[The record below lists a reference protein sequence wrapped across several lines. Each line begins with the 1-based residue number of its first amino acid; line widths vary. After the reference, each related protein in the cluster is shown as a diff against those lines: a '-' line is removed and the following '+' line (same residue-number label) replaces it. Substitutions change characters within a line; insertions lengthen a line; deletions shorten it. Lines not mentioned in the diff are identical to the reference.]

1 MKKSFLYLFTVLCTL
16 NMFTACSDDD
26 DSKDPNGLEVNAT
39 YSGENLDLKYSDV
52 ALLGKEISF
61 ETKDGKTATLTM
73 KGTFD
78 MSVINGLINGGSK
91 SALIPNLVPGVIPG
105 EITTTISNVP
115 LTLSGEKYTFEGTDS
130 GNGRE
135 VKYTG
140 SVKKD
145 KLVLSLNVT
154 MPKNDLTGNWKLAA
168 QQPLNLVWSAGDAT
182 IDLSGLGISGISGP
196 IPVSMAAPMIGQF
209 AGPMLH
215 QVLKSISYG
224 EDGNITARY
233 MKKGASDWQSSP
245 LNLAQYYI
253 KNNKLYVQLNIAQI
267 LATVEANKSKADI
280 GSSEILKFLEAIKL
294 IAPYLSDGVPLSY
307 SVSNGTAQV
316 TLGYD
321 VLGKLFALLTDE
333 DLSGLILGKLPDN
346 FKAVMAQIP
355 GILEKTDDVNVTLI
369 LQKQ

>member
-78 MSVINGLINGGSK
+78 MSVISGLINGGSK

-140 SVKKD
+140 SVEKD

-154 MPKNDLTGNWKLAA
+154 MPKNDLTGNWKLAV
-168 QQPLNLVWSAGDAT
+168 QPLNLVWSAGDAT
-182 IDLSGLGISGISGP
+182 IDLSGFSDIPELSRP
-196 IPVSMAAPMIGQF
+196 IPVSMAAPMIGEL
-209 AGPMLH
+209 AGG
-215 QVLKSISYG
+215 VLRRVLESISYG

-294 IAPYLSDGVPLSY
+294 IAPYLSEGVPLSY

-346 FKAVMAQIP
+346 IKAVMAQIP
-355 GILEKTDDVNVTLI
+355 GILEKTDDVHVTLI

>member
-16 NMFTACSDDD
+16 NMFTACSNDD

-105 EITTTISNVP
+105 EIITTISNVP

-140 SVKKD
+140 SVEKD

-154 MPKNDLTGNWKLAA
+154 MPKNDLTGNWNLAA
-168 QQPLNLVWSAGDAT
+168 QPLNLVWSAGDAT

-280 GSSEILKFLEAIKL
+280 GSNEILKLLEAIKL

-316 TLGYD
+316 TLEYD
-321 VLGKLFALLTDE
+321 VLGKVFALLADE
-333 DLSGLILGKLPDN
+333 DLSALILGKLPEYI
-346 FKAVMAQIP
+346 KSVVVQVP
-355 GILEKTDDVNVTLI
+355 GILEKTEDVHATLI
-369 LQKQ
+369 LVKK

>member
-26 DSKDPNGLEVNAT
+26 DSKDPNGLEVNAA

-61 ETKDGKTATLTM
+61 ETKDGKMATLTM

-78 MSVINGLINGGSK
+78 MSIISGLINGGSK

-130 GNGRE
+130 NNGRE

-140 SVKKD
+140 SVEKD

-154 MPKNDLTGNWKLAA
+154 MPKNDLTGNWNLAL
-168 QQPLNLVWSAGDAT
+168 QPLNLVWSAGDAT

-196 IPVSMAAPMIGQF
+196 VPVSMAAPMIGQF

-215 QVLKSISYG
+215 QVLESISYG
-224 EDGNITARY
+224 GDGNIVASY
-233 MKKGASDWQSSP
+233 MKKGASDWASSP

-253 KNNKLYVQLNIAQI
+253 KNNKLYVQLNITQI
-267 LATVEANKSKADI
+267 LAIVEANKSKAEANIDLI
-280 GSSEILKFLEAIKL
+280 KIIEAITPIL
-294 IAPYLSDGVPLSY
+294 PYLSEGIPLNY
-307 SVSNGTAQV
+307 NVSSSTVQV

-321 VLGKLFALLTDE
+321 VLAKVFGLLGNE
-333 DLSGLILGKLPDN
+333 YLSGMILGKLPDN

-355 GILEKTDDVNVTLI
+355 GILEKTEDVNVTLI

>member
-26 DSKDPNGLEVNAT
+26 SKDPNGLEVNAT
-39 YSGENLDLKYSDV
+39 YSGENLDLRYSDV

-78 MSVINGLINGGSK
+78 MSVIGGLINGGSK

-140 SVKKD
+140 SVEKD

-154 MPKNDLTGNWKLAA
+154 MPKNDLTGNWNLAA
-168 QQPLNLVWSAGDAT
+168 QPLNLVWSAGDAT
-182 IDLSGLGISGISGP
+182 IDLSGFSDIPELSRP
-196 IPVSMAAPMIGQF
+196 IPVSMAAPKIGEL
-209 AGPMLH
+209 AGG
-215 QVLKSISYG
+215 VLRRVLESISYG

-233 MKKGASDWQSSP
+233 MKKDVSEWQSSP

-280 GSSEILKFLEAIKL
+280 GSNEILKLLEAIKL

-346 FKAVMAQIP
+346 IKAVMAQIP

>member
-1 MKKSFLYLFTVLCTL
+1 MY
-16 NMFTACSDDD
+16 
-26 DSKDPNGLEVNAT
+26 
-39 YSGENLDLKYSDV
+39 
-52 ALLGKEISF
+52 
-61 ETKDGKTATLTM
+61 
-73 KGTFD
+73 
-78 MSVINGLINGGSK
+78 
-91 SALIPNLVPGVIPG
+91 
-105 EITTTISNVP
+105 P

-140 SVKKD
+140 SVEKD

-168 QQPLNLVWSAGDAT
+168 QPLNLVWSAGDAT

-209 AGPMLH
+209 VGPMLP
-215 QVLKSISYG
+215 QVLESISYG

-346 FKAVMAQIP
+346 IKAVMAQIP
-355 GILEKTDDVNVTLI
+355 GILEKTDDVHVTLI
-369 LQKQ
+369 LQK

>member
-39 YSGENLDLKYSDV
+39 YSGENLDLKYSNV

-140 SVKKD
+140 SVEKD

-168 QQPLNLVWSAGDAT
+168 QPLNLVWSAGDAT

-209 AGPMLH
+209 VGPMLP
-215 QVLKSISYG
+215 QVLESISYG

-233 MKKGASDWQSSP
+233 MKKGASRAAR
-245 LNLAQYYI
+245 LCKI
-253 KNNKLYVQLNIAQI
+253 
-267 LATVEANKSKADI
+267 T
-280 GSSEILKFLEAIKL
+280 G
-294 IAPYLSDGVPLSY
+294 G
-307 SVSNGTAQV
+307 
-316 TLGYD
+316 
-321 VLGKLFALLTDE
+321 
-333 DLSGLILGKLPDN
+333 
-346 FKAVMAQIP
+346 
-355 GILEKTDDVNVTLI
+355 
-369 LQKQ
+369 